1 MTKGGGEMT
10 RRGIVINH
18 LNLNHYDKEGDSKVR
33 DSAYRIDSIGDT
45 DCTGRYIVRGR
56 LKSLGKPSAK

>member
-1 MTKGGGEMT
+1 MTKGGGRDDNT
-10 RRGIVINH
+10 QRVINH

-33 DSAYRIDSIGDT
+33 DSAYRIDCIGDT

-56 LKSLGKPSAK
+56 LTSLGKPSAK